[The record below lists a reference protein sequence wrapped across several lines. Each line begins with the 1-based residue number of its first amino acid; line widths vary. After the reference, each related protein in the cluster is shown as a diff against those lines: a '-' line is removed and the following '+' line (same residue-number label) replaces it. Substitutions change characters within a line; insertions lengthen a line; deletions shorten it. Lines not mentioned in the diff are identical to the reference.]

1 MGGGGGERLRVA
13 IVTDSDFLLLL
24 SVSRVNTLS
33 VFTLRAGLRTKRLSE
48 SLNSGDTR
56 RPGASRRSETTQ
68 TTVLTIDSYVIGD
81 PEKEMATEKKKKQTR
96 PLQKGEV
103 HEMVKTGD
111 SSIDQHQEQH
121 FTTFKTVEV
130 ETLINV

>member
-81 PEKEMATEKKKKQTR
+81 PEKEMATEKNKQTR

-103 HEMVKTGD
+103 HEMVKTGTF
-111 SSIDQHQEQH
+111 SIDQHQEQH